1 MIEAWFDTESNEVRR
16 DAHMNAAQIAAHIA
30 THRTTFGGN
39 VTRMTAWLTAHATLS
54 DVVATDTE
62 YPLFQANFM
71 VRCTCCGE
79 FVNGTMIALD
89 HVNNDGHAD
98 TDANGKRLAGSK
110 LAEAWL
116 RAYKGGE
123 AYRFELQSCCANCN
137 NSKNATGGECMC
149 RAAVARRS
157 A

>member
-1 MIEAWFDTESNEVRR
+1 
-16 DAHMNAAQIAAHIA
+16 MNAQQIAALVRSHM
-30 THRTTFGGN
+30 TTEGGN

-54 DVVATDTE
+54 DVVSLNTE
-62 YPLFQANFM
+62 YPLFQANFS
-71 VRCTCCGE
+71 VKCQCCGE
-79 FVNGTMIALD
+79 HVNGSMIALD

-98 TDANGKRLAGSK
+98 VDASGKRLAGSK
-110 LAEAWL
+110 LAEAWF
-116 RAYKGGE
+116 RAYKSGE
-123 AYRFELQSCCANCN
+123 RYGFELQSCCANCN